1 MDVMNL
7 IESLFR
13 WFHVLAGIIWIG
25 LLWFFN
31 WVNANF
37 AATMD
42 AETKKKVVPE
52 LMPRALFWFRW
63 GAALTWVTGV
73 LLLLLVYYHT
83 KLVLDDPARGFNA
96 MTFVMI
102 ALVFVAPFIYD
113 PLVKGPLKDPQTVFF
128 AGVILSFV
136 VLLLMQW
143 AGFSYRG

>member
-37 AATMD
+37 APTMD

-63 GAALTWVTGV
+63 GAAFTWLTGV
-73 LLLLLVYYHT
+73 FLLLLVYYHG
-83 KLVLDDPARGFNA
+83 KLVLDDPTGPWNA
-96 MTFVMI
+96 
-102 ALVFVAPFIYD
+102 
-113 PLVKGPLKDPQTVFF
+113 F
-128 AGVILSFV
+128 AGI
-136 VLLLMQW
+136 M
-143 AGFSYRG
+143 